1 MIVLIIAGGAGTR
14 LWPVS
19 TPEYPKHLLK
29 INSNDRSLLQQ
40 TYSRVERL
48 SKKIYVISEAS
59 HAAHVREQLPNLT
72 DEHFI
77 IEPARRGTANCIA
90 LALAYLSN
98 HEDNDEPL
106 VFLAADHFV
115 RDADGFRH
123 SFKIAAEVSKKN
135 KRIVLVGA
143 EPNYPATGFGY
154 IEKGKVLN
162 EKDFVFNVKSFKEK
176 PTFEVARKYFKDGG
190 FLWNCSYFVGSINVF
205 EASISKYAPALFL
218 NLRRLKKITA
228 ESKKYDEVYL
238 SLEKDT
244 IDYALIEKVPDLL
257 VVPASFDWIDVGSFS
272 DWYKVVEPDNN
283 GNHITGD
290 MIETLEIEN
299 SFIQNHS
306 NKPLAV
312 IGLDNVVVI
321 NSKNGTLVVRKDLA
335 QKVGDVSGR
344 FYKET

>member
-1 MIVLIIAGGAGTR
+1 MVAGGAGTR

-29 INSNDRSLLQQ
+29 INSNNRSLLQQ
-40 TYSRVERL
+40 TYDRAKGL

-59 HAAHVREQLPNLT
+59 HVIHVREQLPNLP
-72 DEHFI
+72 DDHFI
-77 IEPARRGTANCIA
+77 VEPARRGTANCIA
-90 LALAYLSN
+90 LALAHISN
-98 HEDNDEPL
+98 YEDKDEPL

-115 RDADGFRH
+115 RDVDGFTH
-123 SFKIAAEVSKKN
+123 SFKIAAEVSKNK

-162 EKDFVFNVKSFKEK
+162 EKYFVFNVKSFKEK
-176 PTFEVARKYFKDGG
+176 PPFEVAKKYLKEGR

-205 EASISKYAPALFL
+205 ETSMAKYAPGLFH
-218 NLRRLKKITA
+218 NLKLLKQA
-228 ESKKYDEVYL
+228 QPDKYDEVYL
-238 SLEKDT
+238 GLKNDT

-272 DWYKVVEPDNN
+272 DWYKVVEPDND
-283 GNHITGD
+283 GNHITGE
-290 MIETLEIEN
+290 MVETLEIEN
-299 SFIQNHS
+299 SFIQNHC

-312 IGLDNVVVI
+312 IGLDNVVVV
-321 NSKNGTLVVRKDLA
+321 NTKDGTLVVRKDLA
-335 QKVGDVSGR
+335 QQVGDVSKR
-344 FYKET
+344 FYQEV